1 MQLSSALPSKQLG
14 SIFHIASTFLL
25 PSFVLCLLYAT
36 YLSQPVILPNKT
48 TSLGKKGQFEGS
60 LPGLPEPEFLS
71 RANIYPG
78 PVSCQKQTKDSCCR
92 KYRQWSLNPFRLR
105 NREGDQ
111 QNETSRKPLLL
122 QRTSLSI
129 SNAAQHKFWFTFTFT
144 GEPPQQR
151 LKQLQDG
158 LLRTFWFKF
167 TLVSTMSWGF

>member
-1 MQLSSALPSKQLG
+1 MQLSSALRSKQLG
-14 SIFHIASTFLL
+14 SIFYLASTSLL

-105 NREGDQ
+105 NREGGQ
-111 QNETSRKPLLL
+111 QKETSRKPLLL
-122 QRTSLSI
+122 QRNFPEHFKCSSTQVLIHLHLHRRASPTEAKT
-129 SNAAQHKFWFTFTFT
+129 AARWAAKNF
-144 GEPPQQR
+144 
-151 LKQLQDG
+151 LI
-158 LLRTFWFKF
+158 
-167 TLVSTMSWGF
+167 